1 MSEEKP
7 KGYLAKFGE
16 RLIEHG
22 YSIIPIQRGSKR
34 PPGDDWQK
42 IRSTPKLLRSW
53 IGEGG
58 SYTRAGCGIL
68 TRDCPGVDLDILDEK
83 MSLQMEAFVL
93 DNFGA
98 APVRIGM
105 APKRLILFQ
114 TATPFPKVNSKTFRD
129 EWGDPDA
136 AKSGSGRPV
145 GDLRKIEILG
155 DGQQFVAY
163 AIHPDTQQP
172 YRWVANGSPSKVRRE
187 HLPVLDAEGAAAIVA
202 EFERLCEARGWEQV
216 TVGRAVS
223 RLAASSSKGRI
234 ATDDI
239 FAADKA
245 KVDLSADELRKKLL
259 LVPNNHDHDTWFQ
272 VGMALWHQFDG
283 EQAGLDLWHE
293 WSESAVNYDGAVLDA
308 RWETFDAEGKNR
320 EPLTARFILKL
331 AQEQAEVIAVE
342 TFREIREALMEADDL
357 TKLKEAAERCK
368 HLEFDV
374 LQRSMIVGILQKRYK
389 EIAKTN
395 LTVGIARDLVR
406 YENPASV
413 ELPHWLDGFVYV
425 QFDKTFYSYTKRVGM
440 ATEAFNASY
449 GRFMLTKKD
458 VLEGKSSPEHVPSQY
473 ALNTKQIPVVFNT
486 MYLPGEDDLFT
497 YNSKAFVNTYSDK
510 NIPDIP
516 DKLNR
521 AELEAIEIVKA
532 HMVHLVAAEQDRET
546 LLDAF
551 AFIVQNPGK
560 RLNWAILLQ
569 GTEGDGKSFW
579 AGLLAATLGP
589 DNLTNLHAQAME
601 EKYNGWSENAQV
613 VFFEEIKL
621 HGHNRFDVL
630 NKVKPLITNVMV
642 SVRRMQTDIYSVVN
656 TVTYILTTNFRDALP
671 LDDNDTRYF
680 IVFSRWQTKEA
691 LAAFV
696 AKNPD
701 YYARLYGTLQYGGAL
716 RKWLLARKISP
727 TFSADARAPDSRGRT
742 EMVRNAISEEAE
754 CLDEIL
760 RSSPR
765 MDLCWHLVNTTEL
778 AQEMQGR
785 GVDVPYGKAMGK
797 LLLAAGFTRLKRVRM
812 GGDTPMFWSR
822 YPDKFTDDWGNI
834 DEKIIKNWLK
844 TDL

>member
-16 RLIEHG
+16 RLIENG

-53 IGEGG
+53 VGEGG

-68 TRDCPGVDLDILDEK
+68 TRNCPAVDLDILDEK
-83 MSLQMEAFVL
+83 LSLQMEAFVL
-93 DNFGA
+93 ENYGA

-114 TATPFPKVNSKTFRD
+114 TDTPFPKVNSRTFRD
-129 EWGDPDA
+129 DWADPEA
-136 AKSGSGRPV
+136 AKSGSGKPV

-187 HLPVLDAEGAAAIVA
+187 DLPMLDAEGAAAIVA
-202 EFERLCEARGWEQV
+202 EFERLCAERGWDQV
-216 TVGRAVS
+216 TVGRPTS
-223 RLAASSSKGRI
+223 RLATTTARGRI
-234 ATDDI
+234 ATDDV
-239 FAADKA
+239 FASDKA
-245 KVDLSADELRKKLL
+245 KVDISADELRKKLL
-259 LVPNNHDHDTWFQ
+259 LVPNNDDHDTWFQ

-293 WSESAVNYDGAVLDA
+293 WSESAANYVGEVLDK

-320 EPLTARFILKL
+320 EPLTARFIIKL
-331 AQEQAEVIAVE
+331 AQEQVALVAVE
-342 TFREIREALMEADDL
+342 TFREIREALADADDL
-357 TKLKEAAERCK
+357 TKLREVAERCK
-368 HLEFDV
+368 HIEFDV
-374 LQRSMIVGILQKRYK
+374 LQRSQIVGLVQKRYK
-389 EIAKTN
+389 EIAKAT

-406 YENPASV
+406 YENPSSV
-413 ELPHWLDGFVYV
+413 EVPGWLNGFVYV
-425 QFDKTFYSYTKRVGM
+425 QLDKSFYSHTRRVGM
-440 ATEAFNASY
+440 SSEAFNASY

-458 VLEGKSSPEHVPSQY
+458 VLEGKSTPEHVPSQF
-473 ALNTKQIPVVFNT
+473 ALNTKQIPVVYNK

-497 YNSKAFVNTYSDK
+497 YNSRAFVNTYSDK
-510 NIPDIP
+510 NIPEIP
-516 DKLNR
+516 DRLHR

-532 HMVHLVAAEQDRET
+532 HMDHLVAVERDREI

-560 RLNWAILLQ
+560 RLNWAIMLQ

-579 AGLLAATLGP
+579 AGLLAAALGP

-642 SVRRMQTDIYSVVN
+642 SVRRMNTDIYSVVN

-716 RKWLLARKISP
+716 RKWLMARKISP
-727 TFSADARAPDSRGRT
+727 TFSADGRAPDSRGKT
-742 EMVRNAISEEAE
+742 EMIRNAISEEAE
-754 CLDEIL
+754 ALDEIL
-760 RSSPR
+760 KTSPR
-765 MDLCWHLVNTTEL
+765 LDLCSYLINVTEL
-778 AQEMQGR
+778 AQEMNGR
-785 GVDVPYGKAMGK
+785 GVEVPYGKAMGK
-797 LLLAAGFTRLKRVRM
+797 LLLAFGFTRLKRVRIA
-812 GGDTPMFWSR
+812 GETPMFWSR
-822 YPDKFTDDWGNI
+822 HPERFTDDWGQP
-834 DEKIIKNWLK
+834 DEKLIKAWLK
-844 TDL
+844 SEL